1 MGQISHNVPNT
12 SELHSLLCNPHYRP
26 PLVTTILLTGW
37 QLVSGWSQQNL
48 KIDSSAKR
56 SFISHIPT
64 LWGFVHILAT
74 FDIFI

>member
-12 SELHSLLCNPHYRP
+12 SELHSLLCNSHYRP
-26 PLVTTILLTGW
+26 PLVTTILLTSW

-56 SFISHIPT
+56 SIISHIPT
-64 LWGFVHILAT
+64 LWDIVHILAT